1 MATARMLATPAWHST
16 TVRQFQKA
24 TVLALLAVGV
34 GAVIYGVET
43 FVLDSRHRFVENPAD
58 VMMRGFGLAH
68 FWVGWLFLFMS
79 PRLRSWPS
87 LGNLAWWTAVGAGLC
102 VLSYWSGGTKNPFG
116 LMAFYAYF
124 LIHEIRDEATLY
136 RAYGEAPASGQCD
149 GFTRR
154 LAWSVTLSLMA
165 MLATAYALHGRIL
178 DKLET
183 AVATPEAWLW
193 ALVAGVWLVCAVSWR
208 LTCRFARRHDVVW
221 SDYRP
226 LLNVYAGIALLL
238 GVGSAF
244 GSFGFNLIVLIHVA
258 AWFVF
263 TYDRLA
269 QREAQGEGAVNNN
282 ERPSSRRSLWTWLRT
297 APAGFLTL
305 HALAA
310 LVVLTLMALRVHLW
324 LRGGW
329 ISAAFA
335 TSSFH
340 YWSIMHITMA
350 FWRGK

>member
-1 MATARMLATPAWHST
+1 MLAIAARHST

-34 GAVIYGVET
+34 GALIYCIET
-43 FVLDSRHRFVENPAD
+43 FALGSRHRFVENPAD

-68 FWVGWLFLFMS
+68 FWVGWLFLFTS
-79 PRLRSWPS
+79 PRVRSWGAV
-87 LGNLAWWTAVGAGLC
+87 GNLACWTSVGAGLC
-102 VLSYWSGGTKNPFG
+102 LLSYWSGGTKDPFG

-124 LIHEIRDEATLY
+124 LIHEIRDEATLF
-136 RAYGEAPASGQCD
+136 RAYGDAPASVTCA

-154 LAWSVTLSLMA
+154 LAWSVTLSLMT

-183 AVATPEAWLW
+183 AVAMPEAWLW
-193 ALVAGVWLVCAVSWR
+193 GLVGGVWLACGVSWR
-208 LTCRFARRHDVVW
+208 LTCRFARRHDIAW

-226 LLNVYAGIALLL
+226 LLSVYAGIGLLL

-269 QREAQGEGAVNNN
+269 QREAEGEAHVGGHVGLT
-282 ERPSSRRSLWTWLRT
+282 PGRSFWAWLRGT
-297 APAGFLTL
+297 AAGFLTL

-310 LVVLTLMALRVHLW
+310 LIVLTLMALRVHLW

-329 ISAAFA
+329 ISSAFA

>member
-1 MATARMLATPAWHST
+1 MLAIPARDTT

-24 TVLALLAVGV
+24 TLLALLAVGV
-34 GAVIYGVET
+34 GAAIYCVET
-43 FVLDSRHRFVENPAD
+43 FALGSRHRFVENPAD

-68 FWVGWLFLFMS
+68 FWVGWLFLFTS
-79 PRLRSWPS
+79 PRLRSCGS
-87 LGNLAWWTAVGAGLC
+87 CGNLLLWTCVGAGLC
-102 VLSYWSGGTKNPFG
+102 LLSYYSGGTKNPFG

-124 LIHEIRDEATLY
+124 LIHEIRDEAALC
-136 RAYGEAPASGQCD
+136 RVYGDAPGSANSEA
-149 GFTRR
+149 FTRR
-154 LAWSVTLSLMA
+154 LAWSVTLSLMT

-183 AVATPEAWLW
+183 AVETPQAWLW
-193 ALVAGVWLVCAVSWR
+193 GLVGGVWLACAVSWR
-208 LTCRFARRHDVVW
+208 LTLRFARCHDVPW
-221 SDYRP
+221 TDYRP
-226 LLNVYAGIALLL
+226 LLSVYAGIGVLL

-263 TYDRLA
+263 TFDRLA
-269 QREAQGEGAVNNN
+269 QRDGPGEGHV
-282 ERPSSRRSLWTWLRT
+282 RLTPRRSPWRWLRGT
-297 APAGFLTL
+297 AAGFLTL
-305 HALAA
+305 HLVAA

-350 FWRGK
+350 FWRSK